1 MDEKKVKENYE
12 MIKAAVKNKIVLG
25 PEKMEELTEYFNH
38 IVVTTIANKQYKPVI
53 EYDVD
58 KYDNDDNED
67 EDLVI
72 SVNIPKDAID
82 TIVGA
87 STISETLEDI
97 EYLVGR
103 QLGRMYRSISDAED
117 DRGLF
122 FDVDMEIVGENT
134 IHVEITIYE
143 VPKGNYDNIDDDD
156 DDEEV
161 TQEEIEDDLKEISK
175 VLPHETFQKFADIT
189 HKIMDEKK

>member
-58 KYDNDDNED
+58 EYDNDDNED
-67 EDLVI
+67 ENLVI

-134 IHVEITIYE
+134 IHVEITIE
-143 VPKGNYDNIDDDD
+143 ELPKGNYDNIDDDD

>member
-58 KYDNDDNED
+58 EYDNDDNED
-67 EDLVI
+67 ENLVI

-103 QLGRMYRSISDAED
+103 QLGRMYRSISDGED

-134 IHVEITIYE
+134 IHVEITIE
-143 VPKGNYDNIDDDD
+143 ELPKGNYDNIDDDD
-156 DDEEV
+156 DEEV
-161 TQEEIEDDLKEISK
+161 TREEIEDDLKEISK

>member
-1 MDEKKVKENYE
+1 MDAKKVKENRE
-12 MIKAAVKNKIVLG
+12 IIIAALKNKIVLG
-25 PEKMEELTEYFNH
+25 PEKIEELIEYFNN
-38 IVVTTIANKQYKPVI
+38 IIVTTIANKQYKPVI

-58 KYDNDDNED
+58 EYDNDDNED
-67 EDLVI
+67 ENLVI

-82 TIVGA
+82 TVVGA

-134 IHVEITIYE
+134 IHVEITIE
-143 VPKGNYDNIDDDD
+143 ELPKGNYDNIDDDD
-156 DDEEV
+156 DEEEV
-161 TQEEIEDDLKEISK
+161 TREEIEDDLKEISK
-175 VLPHETFQKFADIT
+175 VLPHETFEKFADIT

>member
-1 MDEKKVKENYE
+1 MDETKVKENYE

-53 EYDVD
+53 EYDID
-58 KYDNDDNED
+58 EYDNDDNED
-67 EDLVI
+67 ESLVI

-117 DRGLF
+117 DRSLF

-134 IHVEITIYE
+134 IHVEITIE
-143 VPKGNYDNIDDDD
+143 ELPKGNYDNIDDDD
-156 DDEEV
+156 DEV

>member
-12 MIKAAVKNKIVLG
+12 MIKAAVNNKIVLG
-25 PEKMEELTEYFNH
+25 PEKMEELTEYFNN

-67 EDLVI
+67 ENLVI

-117 DRGLF
+117 DLGLL
-122 FDVDMEIVGENT
+122 FDVDMEIAGENT
-134 IHVEITIYE
+134 IHVEITIVE
-143 VPKGNYDNIDDDD
+143 LHKCNYDNIDDD
-156 DDEEV
+156 EEV
-161 TQEEIEDDLKEISK
+161 TREEIEDDLKEISK
-175 VLPHETFQKFADIT
+175 VLPKETFEKFADIT
-189 HKIMDEKK
+189 HEIMDEKK

>member
-53 EYDVD
+53 EYDID
-58 KYDNDDNED
+58 EYDNDDNED
-67 EDLVI
+67 ENLVI
-72 SVNIPKDAID
+72 SVNIPKHNID

-117 DRGLF
+117 DLGLL
-122 FDVDMEIVGENT
+122 FDVDMEIAGENT
-134 IHVEITIYE
+134 IHVEITIDE

>member
-53 EYDVD
+53 EYDID
-58 KYDNDDNED
+58 EYDNDDNED
-67 EDLVI
+67 ENLVI

-134 IHVEITIYE
+134 IHVEITIE
-143 VPKGNYDNIDDDD
+143 ELPKGNYDNIDDDD